1 MSFTLYNYESLTHIF
16 YLGSAVSIGFNPAV
30 YTVLEGE
37 SVDLVI
43 ERVGDS
49 EEPVIADLSTV
60 DGTAAGKH
68 VLFFCSLHDCII
80 HQLFWIT
87 FNWMSCK

>member
-49 EEPVIADLSTV
+49 EEPVIANLFTA

-68 VLFFCSLHDCII
+68 VLFL
-80 HQLFWIT
+80 LFVT
-87 FNWMSCK
+87 